1 MASTYS
7 TSLRLELI
15 GQGEQSGTWGITTN
29 NNFGALVEQAITG
42 VQTISMS
49 NASYTLSNFNGTTD
63 EARNAVLVIA
73 GTNLAPQNVVAPAVE
88 KVYIVNNQS
97 GNTVTIKTSGG
108 NGVAVSNNTTVQV
121 YCDGTNF
128 FNATPNI
135 NSVTG
140 NFAATGTITS
150 GGAMNSGGLLT
161 TPTLSVTGNGS
172 TGGTFTTG
180 GVLYTP
186 SGISNAGSLATGSTT
201 VTGNLNVSGTIT
213 GSIAGLTGTIKQI
226 VTAGPVYPGPT
237 SSSTPVP
244 TGHVANI
251 YPTAASSKILVIW
264 YGAISQPQ
272 YLGPETYAL
281 ASMFR
286 NGVQTNATVGISVGS
301 VSGALIAV
309 TTSGQAFSYIDNAG
323 TTGLIQYQMYYWQL
337 GGGQC
342 NYNDLSG
349 STITLIEIGQ

>member
-49 NASYTLSNFNGTTD
+49 NASYTLSNFNGTVD

-73 GTNLAPQNVVAPAVE
+73 GTNLAPQNVVAPSVE
-88 KVYIVNNQS
+88 KVYIINNQS

-108 NGVAVSNNTTVQV
+108 NGIGVTNNTTVQV

-128 FNATPNI
+128 FSATPNI

-140 NFAATGTITS
+140 NFAATGNVTAGNNVTATS
-150 GGAMNSGGLLT
+150 YLVGNA
-161 TPTLSVTGNGS
+161 LSVTGAGSVGTNFSVAGTTYTGALVNYGNQQVNGS
-172 TGGTFTTG
+172 EN
-180 GVLYTP
+180 
-186 SGISNAGSLATGSTT
+186 I
-201 VTGNLNVSGTIT
+201 TGNLTVGGTIT

-226 VTAGPVYPGPT
+226 VTSVAGAGSTT
-237 SSSTPVP
+237 SSSSPVP
-244 TGHVANI
+244 TGHIANI
-251 YPTAASSKILVIW
+251 TPTAASSKILVMF
-264 YGAISQPQ
+264 YGAVAQPQ

-281 ASMFR
+281 ATMFR
-286 NGVQTNATVGISVGS
+286 NGVQTNATVGVSVGS

-309 TTSGQAFSYIDNAG
+309 TASGQAFSYVDSAG
-323 TTGLIQYQMYYWQL
+323 TTSLIQYQMYYNAL

-342 NYNDLSG
+342 TYNDLNG
-349 STITLIEIGQ
+349 ATITLIEIGQ